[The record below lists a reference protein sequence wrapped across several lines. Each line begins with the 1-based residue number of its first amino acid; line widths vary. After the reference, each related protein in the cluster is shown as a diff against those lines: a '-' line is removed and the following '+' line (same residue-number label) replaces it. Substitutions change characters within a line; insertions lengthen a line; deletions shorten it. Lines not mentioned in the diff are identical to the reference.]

1 MSNKSGSAAAS
12 KTQSVAQLW
21 CERKQKS
28 FKADSD
34 NTECI
39 FCVPKG
45 GCGTKRQSKGSSS
58 ASRCWFVISGRE
70 YCSENVNMSRAN
82 LHPMAMCNTSTSGR
96 PSSKVDVMPTPANG
110 EEEIVVS
117 VVLIIIR

>member
-1 MSNKSGSAAAS
+1 MA
-12 KTQSVAQLW
+12 
-21 CERKQKS
+21 
-28 FKADSD
+28 
-34 NTECI
+34 
-39 FCVPKG
+39 KG

-58 ASRCWFVISGRE
+58 ASKCWFVISGRE
-70 YCSENVNMSRAN
+70 YCYENARAN

-96 PSSKVDVMPTPANG
+96 PSSKVDVMPTPANK